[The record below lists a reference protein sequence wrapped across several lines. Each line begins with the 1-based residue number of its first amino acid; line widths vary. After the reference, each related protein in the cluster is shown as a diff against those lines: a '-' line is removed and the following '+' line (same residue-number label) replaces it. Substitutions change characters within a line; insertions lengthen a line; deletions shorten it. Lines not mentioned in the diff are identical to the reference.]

1 MISSFLLVL
10 LLRAVQF
17 GTSYTMKEIFQDSLS
32 MNMHELVPFRG
43 PILKDI
49 WLSDESKHRLDRH
62 EEARVCQ
69 QLFTKGLETVNV
81 QWPPPKTPP
90 PELLQA
96 YTMGGKA
103 ELVDWYIMVTSSFL
117 FSPFSD
123 LFFNYRNNR
132 TEVRVTNGIKLSLTV
147 SEPNRIPVDSTTAD
161 SANLSCQNIKI

>member
-1 MISSFLLVL
+1 MFQRDCSFLVLL

-17 GTSYTMKEIFQDSLS
+17 SQSYTMQEIFQDSLT

-49 WLSDESKHRLDRH
+49 WLNEESRVHLDRH

-81 QWPPPKTPP
+81 QWPPPKKPP
-90 PELLQA
+90 AELLKA

-103 ELVDWYIMVTSSFL
+103 DLIDWYWMVNIFISVLSFL
-117 FSPFSD
+117 SNLGNFSI
-123 LFFNYRNNR
+123 
-132 TEVRVTNGIKLSLTV
+132 TG
-147 SEPNRIPVDSTTAD
+147 TT
-161 SANLSCQNIKI
+161 KRR